1 MRVEN
6 LQSKLTLSIPFDKVD
21 CNGAIFTEKA
31 IKSAINNFPKALPLC
46 YRDNENVIN
55 GTTIGSISGENILV
69 DWDYENKICNMTVY
83 GTIFYGGADI
93 DVYEIR
99 NKRVTDFR
107 FRKIGIS
114 K

>member
-31 IKSAINNFPKALPLC
+31 IKSAINNFSKALPLC

-55 GTTIGSISGENILV
+55 GITIGSISGENILV

-99 NKRVTDFR
+99 DERVTDFR